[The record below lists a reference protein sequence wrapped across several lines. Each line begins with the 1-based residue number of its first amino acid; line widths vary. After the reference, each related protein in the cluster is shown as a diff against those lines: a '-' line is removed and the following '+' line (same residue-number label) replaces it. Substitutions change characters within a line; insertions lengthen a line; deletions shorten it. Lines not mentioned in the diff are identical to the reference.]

1 MRLLDTVIMSN
12 ISKKHRDSLCDGGK
26 SRMENKII
34 SIIGLGLIGG
44 SIALGIKR
52 AHPDYQVIGY
62 DTSEKSRTIAME
74 RGIVDDLVTD
84 LKDLA
89 PISDIIIIAAPIKPT
104 IDILKQLDDLDLKDQ
119 VIITDTGSTKSEI
132 VAVGESVFANR
143 SIRFVGGHPMAGSHK
158 SGPLAADVTLF
169 ENAYYILT
177 PSVLT
182 SEGTIE
188 EIQDLLT
195 GLNARF
201 IRIDA
206 DEHDRVTSQISHF
219 PHVIAASLMEQ
230 AGDYAKEHE
239 MTNHFAAGGF
249 RDMTRIAESDPSM
262 WTSVLLSNKTAIL
275 ERITDFQDR
284 LDAVAKLI
292 VQSDDQAI
300 WDYFYHA
307 RDTRQQMT
315 IHKRGGVESSF
326 DIFVDIPDKEDVIL
340 DILELLRG
348 ISLVNIHINE
358 KNREDING
366 ILQISFKNRKD
377 LERAKQA
384 ISEHTDYNVYIN

>member
-1 MRLLDTVIMSN
+1 M
-12 ISKKHRDSLCDGGK
+12 
-26 SRMENKII
+26 
-34 SIIGLGLIGG
+34 
-44 SIALGIKR
+44 
-52 AHPDYQVIGY
+52 
-62 DTSEKSRTIAME
+62 
-74 RGIVDDLVTD
+74 
-84 LKDLA
+84 
-89 PISDIIIIAAPIKPT
+89 
-104 IDILKQLDDLDLKDQ
+104 
-119 VIITDTGSTKSEI
+119 
-132 VAVGESVFANR
+132 
-143 SIRFVGGHPMAGSHK
+143 
-158 SGPLAADVTLF
+158 
-169 ENAYYILT
+169 T
-177 PSVLT
+177 PSALT

-219 PHVIAASLMEQ
+219 PHILAASLMEQ
-230 AGDYAKEHE
+230 AGDYTLEHE
-239 MTNHFAAGGF
+239 MTNQFAAGGF
-249 RDMTRIAESDPSM
+249 RDMTRISESDPSM

>member
-1 MRLLDTVIMSN
+1 M
-12 ISKKHRDSLCDGGK
+12 GEK

-52 AHPDYQVIGY
+52 ARPDYQVIGY

-219 PHVIAASLMEQ
+219 PHILAASLMEQ
-230 AGDYAKEHE
+230 AGDYALEHE
-239 MTNHFAAGGF
+239 MTNQFAAGGF
-249 RDMTRIAESDPSM
+249 RDMTRISESDPSM

>member
-1 MRLLDTVIMSN
+1 
-12 ISKKHRDSLCDGGK
+12 
-26 SRMENKII
+26 
-34 SIIGLGLIGG
+34 
-44 SIALGIKR
+44 
-52 AHPDYQVIGY
+52 
-62 DTSEKSRTIAME
+62 
-74 RGIVDDLVTD
+74 DLVTD

-219 PHVIAASLMEQ
+219 PHILAASLMEQ
-230 AGDYAKEHE
+230 AGDYALEHE
-239 MTNHFAAGGF
+239 MTNQFAAGGF
-249 RDMTRIAESDPSM
+249 RDMTRISESDPSM

-284 LDAVAKLI
+284 LDAVAELI